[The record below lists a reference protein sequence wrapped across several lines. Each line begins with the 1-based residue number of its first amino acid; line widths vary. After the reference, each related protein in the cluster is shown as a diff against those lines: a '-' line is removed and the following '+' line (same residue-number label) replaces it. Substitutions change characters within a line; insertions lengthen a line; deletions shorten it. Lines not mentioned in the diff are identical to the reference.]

1 MRKAFLLLTIL
12 FISFSVFSQNKITYG
27 VKAGVNLSGF
37 RTDNGTNSDL
47 VGINIGGVAKM
58 DLNKTFGLQGELNL
72 NSKGGIYRF
81 PLTSNNPEIKL
92 TYINL
97 PILLKTHITRKFN
110 FEIGPEFGFLVG
122 QKAKLN
128 GETFEIDDVPS
139 FDMNV
144 NAGLSYEFEKGIFIQ
159 GRYGYGLID
168 LFEGRDYKN
177 SCISLS
183 LGYFFN

>member
-1 MRKAFLLLTIL
+1 M
-12 FISFSVFSQNKITYG
+12 
-27 VKAGVNLSGF
+27 
-37 RTDNGTNSDL
+37 
-47 VGINIGGVAKM
+47 
-58 DLNKTFGLQGELNL
+58 
-72 NSKGGIYRF
+72 
-81 PLTSNNPEIKL
+81 
-92 TYINL
+92 

-122 QKAKLN
+122 QKAKVN

-159 GRYGYGLID
+159 GRYGYGLTE
-168 LFEGRDYKN
+168 LFESRDYKN

>member
-1 MRKAFLLLTIL
+1 MKQSFLLISLL
-12 FISFSVFSQNKITYG
+12 FLSFSVLSQSKIIYG
-27 VKAGVNLSGF
+27 VKAGVNLTGF
-37 RTDNGTNSDL
+37 HTDNGTNTDL
-47 VGINIGGVAKM
+47 IGFNIGGMALM
-58 DLNKTFGLQGELNL
+58 ALNKSFGLQGELNL

-110 FEIGPEFGFLVG
+110 FEIGPEFGLLVG
-122 QKAKLN
+122 QKAKLRT
-128 GETFEIDDVPS
+128 ETYEINDVPT
-139 FDMNV
+139 FDINV

-159 GRYGYGLID
+159 GRYGYGLSN
-168 LFEGRDYKN
+168 LFKGRDYKN

-183 LGYFFN
+183 LGYLLK

>member
-1 MRKAFLLLTIL
+1 MKQNSILIIFL
-12 FISFSVFSQNKITYG
+12 FISFLTYSQNKITYG
-27 VKAGVNLSGF
+27 VKAGMNLTGF

-47 VGINIGGVAKM
+47 IGVNVGGVAKIN
-58 DLNKTFGLQGELNL
+58 LNKTFGLQAELNL

-81 PLTSNNPEIKL
+81 SLTSKNPEIKL

-97 PILLKTHITRKFN
+97 PVLLKTHITNKFN
-110 FEIGPEFGFLVG
+110 FEIGPEFGLLLN

-128 GETFEIDDVPS
+128 GAAIEIDDVS
-139 FDMNV
+139 TFDINL
-144 NAGLSYEFEKGIFIQ
+144 NAGLSYEFEKGFFIQ
-159 GRYGYGLID
+159 GRYAYGFTR
-168 LFEGRDYKN
+168 LFENKDYRN